1 VDLYMDT
8 DLIYDIGLHKGEDTE
23 YYLKKGFRVVGIE
36 ANPDLAAQCRA
47 RFKSAI
53 ASGHLRIV
61 EGAIA
66 PASSGDTVTFYKN
79 DAATIWGTID
89 SAWAE
94 RNTKRGYNS
103 EKIELRRVDMVE
115 VFRTFKIPLY
125 LKIDVE
131 GADSVVLDSLRSFTD
146 RPRYLS
152 IESDKV
158 DFSRLKEEL
167 STLRELGY
175 CKFKAVQQRSIP
187 GTRIRGNT
195 LDGGPFEHTFEECS
209 SGPFGEDIPQPWLTM
224 AAIEKDYEN
233 IFTRY
238 HYFGDRSTYT
248 RLPKIAKGVIS
259 TAYKLFTGHRGP
271 LPGWYDT
278 HASL

>member
-1 VDLYMDT
+1 MDT
-8 DLIYDIGLHKGEDTE
+8 DLIYDIGLHKGEDTD
-23 YYLKKGFRVVGIE
+23 YYLKKGFRVVGME
-36 ANPDLAAQCRA
+36 ANPDLVNHCKT

-53 ASGHLRIV
+53 AGGQLRII

-66 PASSGDTVTFYKN
+66 PASSGDTVTFYRN
-79 DAATIWGTID
+79 DTATIWGTID
-89 SAWAE
+89 AAWAE
-94 RNTKRGYNS
+94 RNAKRGHNS
-103 EKIELRRVDMVE
+103 EKIELSRVDMVE
-115 VFRTFKIPLY
+115 VFRIFGIPLY

-131 GADSVVLDSLRSFTD
+131 GADSVVLDSLLNFTD

-167 STLRELGY
+167 STLQELGY
-175 CKFKAVQQRSIP
+175 SKFKAVQQRSIP

-195 LDGGPFEHTFEECS
+195 LDGRRFEHTFEECS
-209 SGPFGEDIPQPWLTM
+209 SGTFGEDIPQPWLTLN
-224 AAIEKDYEN
+224 ATEKAYEN

-238 HYFGDRSTYT
+238 RYFGDRSTYT